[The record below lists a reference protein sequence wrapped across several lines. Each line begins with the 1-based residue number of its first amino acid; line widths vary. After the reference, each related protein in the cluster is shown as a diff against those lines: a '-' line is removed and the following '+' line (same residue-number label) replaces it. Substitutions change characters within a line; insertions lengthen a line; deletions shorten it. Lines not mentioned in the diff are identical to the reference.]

1 MKRYI
6 YLLLLIICISTNAQ
20 TNVVTIVPKVDS
32 VFLSKLTGEFF
43 YEKKQYIGEQFFNI
57 DWANGDILLSTGVTI
72 CNKSL
77 KYNGL
82 LDELIWLNTYNFG
95 KFKLDKSFIAEFWL
109 KNILGADIH
118 FKQINVSDTSNVKR
132 QCVFAEVKVEG
143 KLSLYIQRK
152 ISVIGSE
159 NVYRNGV
166 LYSYDDIQATPR
178 YYIKLPSNH
187 YLMLTKLRRRAFLK
201 LFPEKKKTIAKII
214 RVNHLNIKQESDFV
228 RLIELMNNEVVL

>member
-6 YLLLLIICISTNAQ
+6 YFLLLMICISTNAQ

-43 YEKKQYIGEQFFNI
+43 YEKKQYIGEQFFNN

-72 CNKSL
+72 YNKSL

-82 LDELIWLNTYNFG
+82 LDELIWLNTFNFG

-109 KNILGADIH
+109 KNILGVDIH
-118 FKQINVSDTSNVKR
+118 FKQINVSDTSNIKQ
-132 QCVFAEVKVEG
+132 QCIFAEVKVNG

-152 ISVIGSE
+152 ISVTGSE
-159 NVYRNGV
+159 NVYRNNV
-166 LYSYDDIQATPR
+166 LYNYDDIEATPR

-187 YLMLTKLRRRAFLK
+187 YLMLTNLRRRAFLK
-201 LFPEKKKTIAKII
+201 LFPEKKKTITKII